1 MTMPLLPLRLPP
13 GADLREALEE
23 AARQPGVGS
32 AFVVSGIGSL
42 TQARLRFAQADVET
56 VIEGPLEILS
66 LSGSLAENGAHLHMA
81 VSRADGSVLGGH
93 VGHGCAIRTTAEVLL
108 ALLPG
113 WQLTR
118 AHDAETGYQELVV
131 RPGPPNHG

>member
-1 MTMPLLPLRLPP
+1 MTMQALPLRLPP
-13 GADLREALEE
+13 GADLRQALEA
-23 AARQPGVGS
+23 AARRPEVGA

-66 LSGSLAENGAHLHMA
+66 LSGSLADNGVHLHMA
-81 VSRADGSVLGGH
+81 VSKADGTVLGGH
-93 VGHGCAIRTTAEVLL
+93 VGHGCVIRTTAEILL
-108 ALLPG
+108 ALLPD

-118 AHDAETGYQELVV
+118 AHDAGTGYQELLA
-131 RPGPPNHG
+131 RRRAPGIS